1 MTTVGRKAIVTW
13 SEIGV
18 LYVAVT
24 IAYAW
29 PLIGSIGTALPH
41 DIGDPGLNAWILWWN
56 AHAVPLTERWWNAPI
71 FHPVAGAF
79 ALSETLLSLSVVT
92 TPLLLSGVGAVSAYN
107 VAFLIS
113 FPLTALAAHALAH
126 RLTGRHDA
134 ALIAGLAFGFN
145 PYRASQMPHIQ
156 MLWAMWMPLALLA
169 LHRYLE
175 QRRRRDLVI
184 AGICWF
190 LNGLTSGYFL
200 VFFAVLVAVWMLW
213 FARSFRDWI
222 AIGVTFT
229 LASIALAP
237 ILIGYAHYQ
246 SALGLSR
253 SPDEISTFSAD
264 LTALAA
270 ASPTVWLP
278 SRWTIEPLPEGEL
291 YPGVTILVLTVVTAA
306 IFWRRLKLRRWSWF
320 QIVAAVGGVVVG
332 VAALTAPTAGWQFH
346 VAGVEISLTRVT
358 KALFTALC
366 LLTAAIVFDHRMIAG
381 WRRRSLFLFY
391 AVAAFVMLLF
401 ALGPDGR
408 AFGKIFFYQAPYSWL
423 MALPGGHALRVPARF
438 AVLMIL
444 CLSQAAA
451 LAFSHLTPRGA
462 HRLVVAGVLVLVLL
476 DGWVLDFPL
485 AQVPRNATLTGS
497 LDVNIPIVEL
507 PIDDVFTDTA
517 TMLRATDHRHPLIN
531 GFSGYAPSHYG
542 QLRQALA
549 ERDPAVVTALQ
560 RFGSFVAVVDRSRD
574 PDEEL
579 SRFVRDLPG
588 ARWLFRS
595 PLGHAYELPAVT
607 RPPGDERAPRLPIAY
622 VDANVN
628 YRALA
633 RMLDEDL
640 TTRWLTDKPMLNGD
654 QVIVVLPQPAE
665 LTRLEMDLGEW
676 NLDYPR
682 RLRVELAEE
691 GQNPVTVWEGGTAGA
706 ALLGALGDR
715 VRTPVAIDLP
725 PGTVGRRFTLTSLQG
740 HEVFYWSIAEI
751 RAFGR
756 PR

>member
-1 MTTVGRKAIVTW
+1 MTALDRKAVVTW
-13 SEIGV
+13 SEIAIF
-18 LYVAVT
+18 YVAVT
-24 IAYAW
+24 VAYAW
-29 PLIGSIGTALPH
+29 PLIASIGTALPH

-79 ALSETLLSLSVVT
+79 ALSETLLSLSIVT
-92 TPLLLSGVGAVSAYN
+92 TPLILSGASAVAAYN
-107 VAFLIS
+107 VAYLIS

-126 RLTGRHDA
+126 RLTSRHDA
-134 ALIAGLAFGFN
+134 ALIAGLAFAFS
-145 PYRASQMPHIQ
+145 PYRASQMPHLQ
-156 MLWAMWMPLALLA
+156 MLWAMFMPLALFA
-169 LHRYLE
+169 LHRDLDE
-175 QRRRRDLVI
+175 RRRRDLFI
-184 AGICWF
+184 AGVCWF

-213 FARSFRDWI
+213 FARSFRDWV
-222 AIGVTFT
+222 AIGVTFA
-229 LASIALAP
+229 LASLALAP
-237 ILIGYAHYQ
+237 LLIGYAYYQ

-270 ASPTVWLP
+270 SSPTVWLP
-278 SRWTIEPLPEGEL
+278 SKWTLAPLPEGEL
-291 YPGVTILVLTVVTAA
+291 YPGITILLLTVVTAA
-306 IFWRRLKLRRWSWF
+306 IFWRRLKTRRWSRF
-320 QIVAAVGGVVVG
+320 QVAAAVGGIIVG

-346 VAGVEISLTRVT
+346 VAGLEISLTRVT
-358 KALFTALC
+358 KAVFTAMC

-391 AVAAFVMLLF
+391 AAAAFVMLLF

-438 AVLMIL
+438 AILMIL

-451 LAFSHLTPRGA
+451 LAFIRLTPRGA
-462 HRLVVAGVLVLVLL
+462 HRLVVGAALVLVLL

-485 AQVPRNATLTGS
+485 AQVPRAATLTGS

-517 TMLRATDHRHPLIN
+517 TMLRATEHRHPLIN
-531 GFSGYAPSHYG
+531 GFSGYAPAHYG
-542 QLRQALA
+542 QLRQGVIA
-549 ERDPAVVTALQ
+549 RDPAVLGALQ
-560 RFGSFVAVVDRSRD
+560 TFGSFVAVVDRSRD
-574 PDEEL
+574 PEEEL

-595 PLGHAYELPAVT
+595 PLGQAYQLPAAT
-607 RPPGDERAPRLPIAY
+607 RPPRDEHAPRLPIAY

-633 RMLDEDL
+633 RMLDEDV
-640 TTRWLTDKPMLNGD
+640 TSRWVTDKPMQNGD

-665 LTRLEMDLGEW
+665 LTRFEMDLGES

-682 RLRVELAEE
+682 RLRIDLAEE
-691 GQNPVTVWEGGTAGA
+691 GQKPVTVWEGATAGA
-706 ALLGALGDR
+706 ALLGALADR

-725 PGTVGRRFTLTSLQG
+725 PGTVGRRFTLTNLQD
-740 HEVFYWSIAEI
+740 HEIFYWSIAEI